1 MIPAFAI
8 LNRLMHNAHQIKLKG
23 EAMRKKQSELTD
35 CRHIEVK

>member
-8 LNRLMHNAHQIKLKG
+8 LNRLMHNAHRIELKG
-23 EAMRKKQSELTD
+23 DAMLKKQSELTD